1 MDSCVAGDTG
11 LPPQHFRMQDFN
23 RIKDK
28 SYFSVEVEWDTGGKK
43 VRGLSKIINFQ
54 EELTADIK
62 ADVLNQPEAER
73 QEHFEYRINRALEET
88 TDWLVAGWKFIY
100 NPRKIRAR
108 VPKEDSEL
116 GGKNGSVCRREK
128 PNSPETMSSTS
139 QDSKTDSSIPALPPS
154 PPADKMPPFVY
165 ADAMTRAIECSS
177 ATEEEKK
184 RMLELYMQT
193 REETTMD
200 MIVDEFEF
208 EPTLHDLADGSAPYR
223 FISRED
229 VLYCRFPT
237 DKERKS
243 LVHEGQTLRFPVAWT
258 LEGRK
263 FETYSIPEKQW
274 KKGERWTMD
283 RFLST
288 ARSVYSKN
296 NKRNL
301 KAMGDHIYF
310 EGIFRDGEV
319 YTGS

>member
-1 MDSCVAGDTG
+1 MYTKKIECES
-11 LPPQHFRMQDFN
+11 L
-23 RIKDK
+23 
-28 SYFSVEVEWDTGGKK
+28 SFS
-43 VRGLSKIINFQ
+43 LANSK
-54 EELTADIK
+54 
-62 ADVLNQPEAER
+62 
-73 QEHFEYRINRALEET
+73 
-88 TDWLVAGWKFIY
+88 
-100 NPRKIRAR
+100 
-108 VPKEDSEL
+108 L
-116 GGKNGSVCRREK
+116 GGKNGSEKCREK

-154 PPADKMPPFVY
+154 PPADKMPTFVY

-177 ATEEEKK
+177 ATEDEKK
-184 RMLELYMQT
+184 RMLELYMET
-193 REETTMD
+193 RKETTMD

-208 EPTLHDLADGSAPYR
+208 EPSLYDLADGSAPYR
-223 FISRED
+223 FISEEQ

-237 DKERKS
+237 SEERKM
-243 LVHEGQTLRFPVAWT
+243 VMHPGQTLRFPVAWT
-258 LEGRK
+258 FEGEK

-301 KAMGDHIYF
+301 KAMGDHIFF
-310 EGIFRDGEV
+310 EGIAEDGTI